1 MTRLSVCG
9 APRKSAWVSMHKA
22 RREVVMAIIARQLQ
36 QVARR
41 LRRAPAFTVITLLT
55 LAAGIGANT
64 AVFSVLEGVL
74 LKPLPYPQAEQLAAV
89 RLTAPGINLKD
100 FELSPSDYFIFRE
113 QSATFQDIAMYQDDS
128 VSVTGM
134 AEPERV
140 DALIVTDGMLPL
152 LGIPPMLGRVF
163 SRADDTKGAP
173 DTAVLTYGY
182 WRRKWGGD
190 PNVVGKSIIVDGK
203 QRQIIGVMPKRFHFL
218 DHSDPAI
225 ITPFQFDRNK
235 TNLGN
240 FSYNGVARLKP
251 AATIEQVNADM
262 ARMLPIVMRSF
273 DAPPGF
279 SSKLFEDAHIGPNA
293 KPLRAEVVGDIGNVL
308 WVLMGSIGMVLL
320 IVCANVTNLM
330 LVRIEGRRQELAL
343 RSALGAGWGRIA
355 GELLFESLI
364 IGFLSSVL
372 GLGLAWVTLRV
383 LVALAPSGIPRLQEI
398 GVDGTVLLFTL
409 GIAVLASV
417 LFGSIP
423 VLKYAGAHLS
433 TGIREGGRALSQSR
447 QQHRARNVLVVVQV
461 SLALVLLICS
471 GLMIR
476 TFRARTNVNPGFAQ
490 PEQVQTF
497 RIYIP
502 KTEVQEDER
511 VVRFEQEIQDKI
523 AAIPGVAS
531 VAIGTKI
538 PMDNGGWHD
547 PIFVESRTYAEGELP
562 PLLQFKF
569 MSPGFLKTVQ
579 IPLVAGRDFTWE
591 DTYQKLPVAI
601 VSENV
606 AREYWPTPNDAIG
619 KRVRVGSK
627 DDWREI
633 VGVTGDVYD
642 DGVNQKPTKAAYW
655 PLMMS
660 NFESDSLSVRREV
673 AYAIRSRRAG
683 SEALMAAVRQ
693 AAWSVDPNLPL
704 AEVHTA
710 DYFYRRSLARTS
722 FTLIMLGVAGGMALL
737 LGVVGIYGVIAYSVS
752 QRKREIGIRM
762 AVGAQLPTL
771 IGMFVRQGM
780 LLTSIG
786 LVAGLL
792 ASFGV
797 MRLMSSL
804 LFGVKATDPATYI
817 AVSCGLATTALLA
830 CYLPSRR
837 AAGVDPIETLRAE

>member
-1 MTRLSVCG
+1 
-9 APRKSAWVSMHKA
+9 
-22 RREVVMAIIARQLQ
+22 MATIGSQLK
-36 QVARR
+36 QVLRR
-41 LRRAPAFTVITLLT
+41 LRRAPAFTAITLIT

-74 LKPLPYPQAEQLAAV
+74 MKPLPYPQPERLAAV
-89 RLTAPGINLKD
+89 RLTAPGINIKD

-113 QSATFQDIAMYQDDS
+113 QSTTFQDIGMYQDDS
-128 VSVTGM
+128 VSVTGT

-140 DALIVTDGMLPL
+140 DSLIVTDGMLPL

-163 SRADDTKGAP
+163 SKADDSPGAP
-173 DTAVLTYGY
+173 DTVVLTYGY

-190 PNVVGKSIIVDGK
+190 PNVIGKTVVVDGK

-218 DHSDPAI
+218 HLSDPAI

-251 AATIEQVNADM
+251 GVTIEQVNADI

-279 SSKLFEDAHIGPNA
+279 SIKLFEDAHIGPNA

-364 IGFLSSVL
+364 MGFLSSLL
-372 GLGLAWVTLRV
+372 GLGLAYAALRL

-398 GVDGTVLLFTL
+398 GIDGTVLLFTL

-433 TGIREGGRALSQSR
+433 TGIREGARALSQSR
-447 QQHRARNVLVVVQV
+447 EQHRARNMLVVVQV

-476 TFRARTNVNPGFAQ
+476 TFRALTNVNPGFAD
-490 PEQVQTF
+490 PERAQTF

-502 KTEVQEDER
+502 ETEVKENER

-523 AAIPGVAS
+523 AAIPGVES
-531 VAIGTKI
+531 VAMGTKI
-538 PMDNGGWHD
+538 PMDPGGWHD
-547 PIFVESRTYAEGELP
+547 PIFVEGRTYAEGELP
-562 PLLQFKF
+562 PLLSFKF

-579 IPLVAGRDFTWE
+579 IPMVAGRDFTWE
-591 DTYQKLPVAI
+591 DTFQKLPVAI

-606 AREYWPTPNDAIG
+606 AREYWPSPSDAIG
-619 KRVRVGSK
+619 KRIRVSTK

-642 DGVNQKPTKAAYW
+642 EGVNQKPSKAVYW

-660 NFESDSLSVRREV
+660 NFESDPLSVRREV
-673 AYAIRSRRAG
+673 AYAIRTHRAG
-683 SEALMAAVRQ
+683 SESLMTSVRQ
-693 AAWSVDPNLPL
+693 AVWSVDPNLPL
-704 AEVHTA
+704 ADVHTA
-710 DYFYRRSLARTS
+710 DYFYRKSLARTS
-722 FTLIMLGVAGGMALL
+722 FTLIMLGVAGAMALL

-752 QRKREIGIRM
+752 QRTREIGIRI
-762 AVGAQLPTL
+762 ALGAPLPTVTR
-771 IGMFVRQGM
+771 MFVRQGM
-780 LLTSIG
+780 LLTGIG
-786 LVAGLL
+786 VLAGVLL
-792 ASFGV
+792 SFAV

-804 LFGVKATDPATYI
+804 LFGVKAMDPLTYI
-817 AVSCGLATTALLA
+817 AVSCGLAATAFLA
-830 CYLPSRR
+830 SYLPSRR
-837 AAGVDPIETLRAE
+837 AAGVDPVEALRAE

>member
-1 MTRLSVCG
+1 
-9 APRKSAWVSMHKA
+9 
-22 RREVVMAIIARQLQ
+22 MATIAGQFQ

-41 LRRAPAFTVITLLT
+41 LRRAPAFTAITLLT
-55 LAAGIGANT
+55 LAAGLGANT

-89 RLTAPGINLKD
+89 RLTAPGINIKD

-163 SRADDTKGAP
+163 SRADDTKGTP
-173 DTAVLTYGY
+173 GTAVLTYGY

-190 PNVVGKSIIVDGK
+190 PNVVGKTIIVDGK

-279 SSKLFEDAHIGPNA
+279 SSKLFEDAHIGPNT

-330 LVRIEGRRQELAL
+330 LVRVEGRRQELAL
-343 RSALGAGWGRIA
+343 RAALGAGWGRIA

-364 IGFLSSVL
+364 LGFLSSVL
-372 GLGLAWVTLRV
+372 GLGLAYAALRL
-383 LVALAPSGIPRLQEI
+383 LVALAPSGIPRLQEVGI
-398 GVDGTVLLFTL
+398 DGTVLLFTL
-409 GIAVLASV
+409 GIAMLASV
-417 LFGSIP
+417 LFASIP

-433 TGIREGGRALSQSR
+433 TGIREGARALSQSR
-447 QQHRARNVLVVVQV
+447 GQHRARNVLVVVQV

-476 TFRARTNVNPGFAQ
+476 TFRALTNVNPGFAE
-490 PEQVQTF
+490 PERVQTF

-502 KTEVQEDER
+502 ETEVKENER

-523 AAIPGVAS
+523 AAIPGVDS

-538 PMDNGGWHD
+538 PMDPGGWHD
-547 PIFVESRTYAEGELP
+547 PIFAEGRTYAEGELP

-579 IPLVAGRDFTWE
+579 IPMVAGRDFTWD

-601 VSENV
+601 ISENV
-606 AREYWPTPNDAIG
+606 AREYWPTAGDALG
-619 KRVRVGSK
+619 KRIRVSTK

-633 VGVTGDVYD
+633 IGVAGDVYD
-642 DGVNQKPTKAAYW
+642 DGVNQKPSKAAYW
-655 PLMMS
+655 PLMMA
-660 NFESDSLSVRREV
+660 NFESDPLSVRREV
-673 AYAIRSRRAG
+673 AFAVRTRRAG
-683 SEALMAAVRQ
+683 SEALMADVREAV
-693 AAWSVDPNLPL
+693 WSVDPNLPL

-710 DYFYRRSLARTS
+710 DYFYRKSLARTS

-752 QRKREIGIRM
+752 QRTREIGIRI
-762 AVGAQLPTL
+762 ALGAQLPSVT
-771 IGMFVRQGM
+771 GMFVRQGM
-780 LLTSIG
+780 WLTGIG
-786 LVAGLL
+786 VLAGVLV
-792 ASFGV
+792 SFGV

-804 LFGVKATDPATYI
+804 LFGVQAVDPVTYI
-817 AVSCGLATTALLA
+817 AVSCGLAATAFLA

-837 AAGVDPIETLRAE
+837 AAGVDPVEALRAE

>member
-1 MTRLSVCG
+1 
-9 APRKSAWVSMHKA
+9 
-22 RREVVMAIIARQLQ
+22 MATIGGQFK
-36 QVARR
+36 QVLRR
-41 LRRAPAFTVITLLT
+41 LRRAPVFTTITLIT

-64 AVFSVLEGVL
+64 AVFSVLQSVL
-74 LKPLPYPQAEQLAAV
+74 LKPLPYPQPEQLAAV
-89 RLTAPGINLKD
+89 RLTAPGINIKD

-113 QSATFQDIAMYQDDS
+113 QSTTFQDIGMYQGDS

-140 DALIVTDGMLPL
+140 DALIVTDGILPL
-152 LGIPPMLGRVF
+152 LSIPPMLGRVF
-163 SRADDTKGAP
+163 SKADDSRGAP
-173 DTAVLTYGY
+173 DTVVLTYGY

-190 PNVVGKSIIVDGK
+190 PNVIAKTIIVDGK

-218 DHSDPAI
+218 DRSDPAI

-251 AATIEQVNADM
+251 GVTIEQVNADM

-279 SSKLFEDAHIGPNA
+279 SIRLFEDAHIEPNA

-364 IGFLSSVL
+364 MGFLSSVL
-372 GLGLAWVTLRV
+372 GLGLAYAALRL

-398 GVDGTVLLFTL
+398 GIDGTVLLFTL

-447 QQHRARNVLVVVQV
+447 EQHRARNVLVVVQV

-476 TFRARTNVNPGFAQ
+476 TFRALTNVNPGFAE
-490 PEQVQTF
+490 PERVQTF

-502 KTEVQEDER
+502 ETEVKENER
-511 VVRFEQEIQDKI
+511 VVRFQQKIQDKI
-523 AAIPGVAS
+523 AALLGVES
-531 VAIGTKI
+531 VAMCTKI
-538 PMDNGGWHD
+538 PMDPGGWHD
-547 PIFVESRTYAEGELP
+547 PIFVEGRTYAEGELP

-569 MSPGFLKTVQ
+569 MSPGFLKTAQ
-579 IPLVAGRDFTWE
+579 IPMVAGRDFTWE
-591 DTYQKLPVAI
+591 DTFQKLPVAI
-601 VSENV
+601 ISENV
-606 AREYWPTPNDAIG
+606 AREYWPNPGDAIG
-619 KRVRVGSK
+619 KRIRVSTK

-642 DGVNQKPTKAAYW
+642 DGVNQKPSKAAYW
-655 PLMMS
+655 PLMMA
-660 NFESDSLSVRREV
+660 NFESDPLSVRREV
-673 AYAIRSRRAG
+673 AYAIRTRRAG
-683 SEALMAAVRQ
+683 SEALMAAVRE
-693 AAWSVDPNLPL
+693 AVWSVDPNLPL

-710 DYFYRRSLARTS
+710 DYFYRKSLARTS

-752 QRKREIGIRM
+752 QRTREIGIRI
-762 AVGAQLPTL
+762 ALGAQLPTVTR
-771 IGMFVRQGM
+771 MFVQQGM
-780 LLTSIG
+780 LLTGIG
-786 LVAGLL
+786 VLAGILV
-792 ASFGV
+792 SFGV
-797 MRLMSSL
+797 VRLMSSL
-804 LFGVKATDPATYI
+804 LFGVKAMDPVTYI
-817 AVSCGLATTALLA
+817 AVSCGLAATAFLA

-837 AAGVDPIETLRAE
+837 AAGVDPVEALRAE